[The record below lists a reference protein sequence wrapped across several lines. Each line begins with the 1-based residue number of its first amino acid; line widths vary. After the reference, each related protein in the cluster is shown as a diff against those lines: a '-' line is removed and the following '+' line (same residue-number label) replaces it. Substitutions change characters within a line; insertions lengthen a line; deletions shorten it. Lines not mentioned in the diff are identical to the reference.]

1 MDVTSLG
8 LGMIPANLLNPAA
21 GHLSAAVPEIRRM
34 LQIRKASRAEEEQF
48 AAAPN
53 TLLCWGFGVFLPSLS
68 SVEEIKPL
76 YVMKRNGGTRGSF

>member
-1 MDVTSLG
+1 MDMTSLG

-34 LQIRKASRAEEEQF
+34 LKIRKASRAEEEQF

-53 TLLCWGFGVFLPSLS
+53 TLLCWGFGVFWSSLS
-68 SVEEIKPL
+68 SAEEIKPL
-76 YVMKRNGGTRGSF
+76 YVIRKGRGSF